1 MYSALVCDDEKAQ
14 REGLAHHVHWADYG
28 FEAPVLC
35 ANAWEALRAMETRTF
50 DLLMT
55 DVRMPGK
62 DGLELAAECHT
73 RQSDLYIVMISSY
86 AEFDYARSAMKNG
99 AREYLLKPIRPSDV
113 HGILSAFLQW
123 KSTGDE
129 SGISTDANAQRAMQ
143 LLEEHVEEGI
153 TIARLAEEVH
163 MNASYLCTLFKK
175 TYGITISEQLNLLQQ
190 KRACQLLATTDL
202 SIGEIGARTGGRS
215 ASNFGQW
222 FRKRVGMTPGDY
234 RHLLRSSQTQDIGRE
249 HRDSDAR
256 KG

>member
-1 MYSALVCDDEKAQ
+1 MMQSLDKIEQ
-14 REGLAHHVHWADYG
+14 RRRTWRRVRECRWRYLMFLPAAVLLILFSYMPMVGLIGAFKDYRIG
-28 FEAPVLC
+28 F
-35 ANAWEALRAMETRTF
+35 T
-50 DLLMT
+50 
-55 DVRMPGK
+55 VRNS
-62 DGLELAAECHT
+62 H
-73 RQSDLYIVMISSY
+73 
-86 AEFDYARSAMKNG
+86 
-99 AREYLLKPIRPSDV
+99 
-113 HGILSAFLQW
+113 
-123 KSTGDE
+123 E

-175 TYGITISEQLNLLQQ
+175 TYGISISEQLNLLQQ

-222 FRKRVGMTPGDY
+222 FRKSVGMTPGDY
-234 RHLLRSSQTQDIGRE
+234 RHLLRSSQAQDIGRE
-249 HRDSDAR
+249 HRGSDAR

>member
-28 FEAPVLC
+28 FETPVLC

-62 DGLELAAECHT
+62 DGLELAAECHA

-153 TIARLAEEVH
+153 TIARLARFSRKPT
-163 MNASYLCTLFKK
+163 ASPFPN
-175 TYGITISEQLNLLQQ
+175 S
-190 KRACQLLATTDL
+190 
-202 SIGEIGARTGGRS
+202 SIFCSRS
-215 ASNFGQW
+215 APASCW
-222 FRKRVGMTPGDY
+222 PPRTCPSA
-234 RHLLRSSQTQDIGRE
+234 RS
-249 HRDSDAR
+249 AR
-256 KG
+256 APAGGPPRTSASGSAKAWA